1 MSEKNKQRLKKYQ
14 NKLSWS
20 KKMEQ
25 NVLVLISIDKV
36 KTKRIVL
43 SKIHS
48 HDNKGLFNYSIG
60 FISESNV

>member
-1 MSEKNKQRLKKYQ
+1 
-14 NKLSWS
+14 
-20 KKMEQ
+20 MEQ

-48 HDNKGLFNYSIG
+48 HDHKGLFNYSIG
-60 FISESNV
+60 CISENNV